1 MRSRRSAGRR
11 GESRKGQ
18 GVRVKDVAETLIAG
32 PHGVTCRSTRT
43 ASGDGVLCEPP
54 ELGRSVCRD
63 FQPQTSYETH
73 SDYYS
78 AHPGSTPWVVT

>member
-18 GVRVKDVAETLIAG
+18 GVWVKDVAETLIAG
-32 PHGVTCRSTRT
+32 PHGVTCRSMRT
-43 ASGDGVLCEPP
+43 ASGGGVLCEPP
-54 ELGRSVCRD
+54 ELRRSICSD
-63 FQPQTSYETH
+63 FQTQTSYETH

-78 AHPGSTPWVVT
+78 AHPGSTLWVVT